1 MLHKR
6 LAGVITVKNGWAVQ
20 SVGYG
25 RHLPL
30 GRPEVLAENLDRWGV
45 DEIVLQ
51 CIDRAAHG
59 GGPDLPLLQ
68 RLSRRGLS
76 TPLLYVGG
84 IRHAADAVAAVQAG
98 AERVGVDALLH
109 DDPQAAAELA
119 GPLGAQAVVAVMP
132 LALDDAGSLA
142 WLDHRSRRQQPLPGL
157 LLEVLG
163 SGAFSEALLVDWR
176 HEGRPGGFDR
186 RLPTAW
192 PLPALPLIAFGGLGE
207 PALTRE
213 VLGQAGVVCVAVGN
227 MLSYREHAVQQLKHM
242 LAGLPLRAPAYAAA
256 DAAVA

>member
-51 CIDRAAHG
+51 CIDRAVDG
-59 GGPDLPLLQ
+59 GGPDLALLQ

-84 IRHAADAVAAVQAG
+84 IRHAEDAVAAVQAG

-109 DDPQAAAELA
+109 DDPQAAAKLA
-119 GPLGAQAVVAVMP
+119 GPLGAQAVVAVLP
-132 LALDDAGSLA
+132 LALDEAGALA
-142 WLDHRSRRQQPLPGL
+142 WLDHRRGRQQTLPGA

-163 SGAFSEALLVDWR
+163 GGAFSEALLVDWR
-176 HEGRPGGFDR
+176 HEGRPGAFDR
-186 RLPTAW
+186 RLLGAW

-207 PALTRE
+207 PMLTRE
-213 VLGQAGVVCVAVGN
+213 VLGHESVVCVAVGN
-227 MLSYREHAVQQLKHM
+227 MLSYREHAVQQLKHT

-256 DAAVA
+256 A

>member
-51 CIDRAAHG
+51 CIDRQAHG
-59 GGPDLPLLQ
+59 GGPDLALLQ
-68 RLSRRGLS
+68 RLSRRGLA

-84 IRHAADAVAAVQAG
+84 IRGTADAVAAVQAG

-109 DDPQAAAELA
+109 DDPQAAAALA
-119 GPLGAQAVVAVMP
+119 GPLGAQAVVAVLP
-132 LALDDAGSLA
+132 LSIAEGGTLQ
-142 WLDHRSRRQQPLPGL
+142 WLDHRSRSEQPLPGA

-163 SGAFSEALLVDWR
+163 GGAFSEALLVDWR
-176 HEGRPGGFDR
+176 HEGRPGAFDA
-186 RLPTAW
+186 RLPAAW

-207 PALTRE
+207 PAVTRD

-242 LAGLPLRAPAYAAA
+242 LHGLPLRAPAYATA
-256 DAAVA
+256 DAALA